1 MIIDA
6 HTHIYPDTIAAAVV
20 RKLSGSTGLY
30 PPTDGTAAGLR
41 AQMHRAGVDR
51 SIVLPVAT
59 NPAKVGHLNDFA
71 IRLNGS
77 DGLYSFGAV
86 HPDCPDWKPEL
97 RRVKQAGLRGIKVH
111 PIYQGVDFDDI
122 RFLRIFAE
130 AASLGLI
137 VVTHAGYDIGF
148 PGADRSAPR
157 RIRSALRQVGAFPLI
172 LAHMGGW
179 MDWADAAALADTGVL
194 LDTAFSLG
202 DYAYRSDGRDPAIA
216 AAFGETGHF
225 LDAQQALRLIR
236 LFGADRILFGSD
248 SPWQSPADGIAFLRA
263 LPLSD
268 AERDA
273 ILGQNAARILF
284 GAAE

>member
-6 HTHIYPDTIAAAVV
+6 HTHIYPDAVAPAVV
-20 RKLSGSTGLY
+20 QKLSVPTGLR
-30 PPTDGTAAGLR
+30 PSADGTADGLR
-41 AQMHRAGVDR
+41 AQMRRAGVDR

-71 IRLNGS
+71 IRLNGA

-86 HPDCPDWKPEL
+86 HPDCPGWRSEL
-97 RRVKQAGLRGIKVH
+97 RRVQAAGLRGIKVH
-111 PIYQGVDFDDI
+111 PIYQGVDFDDP

-157 RIRSALRQVGAFPLI
+157 RIRAALKAVGEFPLI

-179 MDWADAAALADTGVL
+179 RCWDEVPELLADTTAL
-194 LDTAFSLG
+194 LDTSFSLCP
-202 DYAYRSDGRDPAIA
+202 SDTANDEHQWLSDE
-216 AAFGETGHF
+216 AFV
-225 LDAQQALRLIR
+225 RLIR
-236 LFGADRILFGSD
+236 TFSAERILFGTD
-248 SPWQSPADGIAFLRA
+248 SPWTDPQTELRHIRA

-268 AERDA
+268 KEKAA
-273 ILGQNAARILF
+273 ILGGNAKRLLRI
-284 GAAE
+284 

>member
-6 HTHIYPDTIAAAVV
+6 HTHIYPDAIAPAVV
-20 RKLSGSTGLY
+20 QKLSVPTGLR
-30 PPTDGTAAGLR
+30 PPTDGTADGLR
-41 AQMHRAGVDR
+41 AQMRRAGVDR

-71 IRLNGS
+71 IRLNGA

-86 HPDCPDWKPEL
+86 HPDCPDWRSEL
-97 RRVKQAGLRGIKVH
+97 RRVQAAGLRGIKVH
-111 PIYQGVDFDDI
+111 PIYQGVDFDDP

-137 VVTHAGYDIGF
+137 VVMPAGYDIGF

-157 RIRSALRQVGAFPLI
+157 RIRAALKAVGDFPLI

-179 MDWADAAALADTGVL
+179 MDWDAAEQLADTAVMI
-194 LDTAFSLG
+194 DTAFALG
-202 DYAYRSDGRDPAIA
+202 TYPYRADGRAPAIA
-216 AAFGETGHF
+216 AASGDVGQF
-225 LDAQQALRLIR
+225 LDGERFMQFVR

-248 SPWQSPADGIAFLRA
+248 SPWQSPADGLAFLRA

-268 AERDA
+268 AELEM
-273 ILGQNAARILF
+273 ILGGNAEVLF
-284 GAAE
+284 SKDNR